1 MAEPPALLPPSTL
14 AFLRPRLISQAVF
27 KSSSQTGT
35 PPRFSINISLSK
47 NNELSN
53 TDLRT
58 SIFIKGARANNLKN
72 VDLVIPKNQLVVV
85 TGVSGSG
92 KSSITMDTLFAEG
105 QRRYVESL
113 SSYARQFLMRMKK
126 PEVDYIRGIC
136 PAIAIEQKTTTAN
149 ARSTV
154 GTLTE
159 IYDFLRLLYA
169 RAGRT
174 FSPLSGEQ
182 VKRHSVTDVV
192 NHITALPE
200 GSRVHLYAPLPR
212 NYDDR
217 TLRRE
222 LELLQ
227 QKGYTRLLAED
238 EVQQIDDVLETDPP
252 YLAKTLSEL
261 TDEEEM
267 MVLIDRFVVKADDA
281 ENDKRIADSVGTSIS
296 EGGGEVIVYLDAD
309 NWTAWNNRFELD
321 GILFQEPTPQL
332 FNYNN
337 PSGACPTCEGF
348 GRTMGID
355 EGKVIPDPS
364 KSVYEGAVAAW
375 SGSTFGKW
383 QQDFIR
389 KASRFDFPVHTPYA
403 DLTREQKRLLWD
415 GSKHAG
421 GITAF
426 FDDLSKKLYKIQNR
440 IMLARYRGRTIC
452 NTCRG
457 GRLRREAEYVKVGGF
472 AITDLLDLP
481 VDLLQRH
488 FAELELNDHDATI
501 AKRLLLEISNR
512 LQSMMDLGLSYLTIN
527 RLSNT
532 LSGGESQRINLT
544 RTLGSNL
551 TASIYIL
558 DEPSVGLHP
567 RDTERLVAVLKRLR
581 DLGNTVLVVEHEE
594 GVIENADYLIDV
606 GPAAGVHGGEIVFA
620 GPYAD
625 IHKAAPDSLTTKYM
639 DGSMAIPVPGQ
650 RRRLTNWLNITGAQM
665 HNLKK
670 VDAKIPLNA
679 LTVVSGVS
687 GSGKTSLI
695 KGILY
700 PALRR
705 ELGEGSSQAPG
716 SFSGL
721 TGDVKQLTAVE
732 MVNQSPIGKSSRSN
746 PVTYVGAYDDI
757 RNLMASQQLS
767 KIRDYKPGFFS
778 FNVDGGRCDTCKGE
792 GEQTV
797 EMQFL
802 ADVRLVCEECN
813 GARFKREVRDVTY
826 NGKNITEILDMT
838 VEESVDFFA
847 EESRLVKKLQP
858 LLSVGLGYI
867 TLGQSSST
875 LSGGEAQRVKLASF
889 LTKEKKG
896 EHLLF
901 IFDEPTTGLHFHDV
915 AILLT
920 ALNALVERGHTV
932 LVVEHNM
939 DVIKS
944 ADWLID
950 LGPEGGRDGGH
961 IVFQGT
967 PEGLV
972 ADGSGYTAAYLA
984 EVLE

>member
-1 MAEPPALLPPSTL
+1 MSTNQDL
-14 AFLRPRLISQAVF
+14 AA
-27 KSSSQTGT
+27 
-35 PPRFSINISLSK
+35 
-47 NNELSN
+47 

-58 SIFIKGARANNLKN
+58 AIFIKGARANNLKD
-72 VDLVIPKNQLVVV
+72 VDLTIPKNQLVVV

-159 IYDFLRLLYA
+159 IYDFFRLLYA

-174 FSPLSGEQ
+174 YSPISGEE
-182 VKRHSVTDVV
+182 VRRHSVTDVV
-192 NHITALPE
+192 NHITGLGE

-212 NYDDR
+212 TYDDR

-227 QKGYTRLLAED
+227 QKGYTRVMADDTVE
-238 EVQQIDDVLETDPP
+238 QIDDVLEANAPS
-252 YLAKTLSEL
+252 LAKTLIEL

-267 MVLIDRFVVKADDA
+267 MVLIDRFVVRTDDE
-281 ENDKRIADSVGTSIS
+281 ENDKRIADSVGTAFS
-296 EGGGEVIVYLDAD
+296 EGGGEVVVYQDSE

-321 GILFQEPTPQL
+321 GILFQEPNPQL

-337 PSGACPTCEGF
+337 PAGACPTCEGF

-355 EGKVIPDPS
+355 EDKVIPDPS
-364 KSVYEGAVAAW
+364 KSVYDGAVAPW
-375 SGSTFGKW
+375 SGSTFGQWRK
-383 QQDFIR
+383 DFVKR
-389 KASRFDFPVHTPYA
+389 ANRFDFPVHTPYA
-403 DLTREQKRLLWD
+403 DLTREQKRTLWD
-415 GSKHAG
+415 GNKHAG
-421 GITAF
+421 GITNF
-426 FDDLSKKLYKIQNR
+426 FDDLGKKLYKIQNR
-440 IMLARYRGRTIC
+440 IMLARYRGRTTC
-452 NTCRG
+452 ATCRG
-457 GRLRREAEYVKVGGF
+457 SRLRREADYVRVGGHP
-472 AITDLLDLP
+472 ITDLIDLP
-481 VDLLQRH
+481 IDLLQKH
-488 FAELELNDHDATI
+488 FQELELNEHDATI
-501 AKRLLLEISNR
+501 ARRLLLEINNR
-512 LQSMMDLGLSYLTIN
+512 IQSMMDLGLSYLTVN

-551 TASIYIL
+551 TASMYIL

-594 GVIENADYLIDV
+594 SVIAAADYLIDV
-606 GPAAGVHGGEIVFA
+606 GPRAGVHGGEIVFA
-620 GPYAD
+620 GPYAA
-625 IHKAAPDSLTTKYM
+625 IHEEATESLTTKYM
-639 DGSMAIPVPGQ
+639 NGSMAVPVPAQ
-650 RRRLTNWLNITGAQM
+650 RRRLINWLTVAGARM

-670 VDAKIPLNA
+670 VDARIPLNA

-716 SFSGL
+716 AFSGL
-721 TGDVKQLTAVE
+721 TGDLKVLSKVE

-757 RNLMASQQLS
+757 RNLMANQQLA
-767 KIRDYKPGFFS
+767 KIRNYKPGFFS

-813 GARFKREVRDVTY
+813 GARFKREVRDVQY
-826 NGKNITEILDMT
+826 NGKNITEILDLT

-847 EESRLVKKLQP
+847 DNAAIARKLQP
-858 LLSVGLGYI
+858 LLDVGLGYI
-867 TLGQSSST
+867 TLGQASST

-889 LTKEKKG
+889 LTREKTG
-896 EHLLF
+896 EHIFF

-915 AILLT
+915 AVLLD

-961 IVFQGT
+961 IVCQGT
-967 PEGLV
+967 PEEV
-972 ADGSGYTAAYLA
+972 AACGAGYTAGYLRDA
-984 EVLE
+984 LPGA

>member
-1 MAEPPALLPPSTL
+1 MST
-14 AFLRPRLISQAVF
+14 
-27 KSSSQTGT
+27 
-35 PPRFSINISLSK
+35 NH
-47 NNELSN
+47 ELSAH
-53 TDLRT
+53 DLRT
-58 SIFIKGARANNLKN
+58 SVFIKGARANNLKD

-159 IYDFLRLLYA
+159 IYDFFRLLYA

-174 FSPLSGEQ
+174 YSPISGEE
-182 VKRHSVTDVV
+182 VKRHSVSDVV
-192 NHITALPE
+192 NHITSLEE

-212 NYDDR
+212 TYDDR

-222 LELLQ
+222 LELMQ
-227 QKGYTRLLAED
+227 QKGYTRVMVED
-238 EVQQIDDVLETDPP
+238 EVQQIDDLLEANGPA
-252 YLAKTLSEL
+252 LAKTMNEL
-261 TDEEEM
+261 TDDEEM
-267 MVLIDRFVVKADDA
+267 LVLIDRFVIRGDDE
-281 ENDKRIADSVGTSIS
+281 ENNKRIADSVGTAFS
-296 EGGGEVIVYLDAD
+296 EGGGEVIVWLSHEE
-309 NWTAWNNRFELD
+309 WTAWNNRFELD
-321 GILFQEPTPQL
+321 DMQFLEPTPQL

-355 EGKVIPDPS
+355 EDKVVPDPS
-364 KSVYEGAVAAW
+364 KSVYDGAVAPW
-375 SGSTFGKW
+375 SGSSFGQW
-383 QQDFIR
+383 QQDFLKR
-389 KASRFDFPVHTPYA
+389 ANRFNFPVHTPYA
-403 DLTREQKRLLWD
+403 DLTKEQKADLWD
-415 GSKHAG
+415 GNRHAQ
-421 GITAF
+421 GIHAF
-426 FDDLSKKLYKIQNR
+426 FDELGKKLYKIQNR
-440 IMLARYRGRTIC
+440 IMLARYRGRT
-452 NTCRG
+452 TCHNCKG
-457 GRLRREAEYVKVGGF
+457 SRLRREATYVKVGGHP
-472 AITDLLDLP
+472 ITDLIDLP
-481 VDLLQRH
+481 IDLLQQH
-488 FAELELNDHDATI
+488 FRDLELNDHDATI
-501 AKRLLLEISNR
+501 ARRLLLEINNR
-512 LQSMMDLGLSYLTIN
+512 IQSMMDLGLSYLTIN

-551 TASIYIL
+551 TASMYIL

-567 RDTERLVAVLKRLR
+567 RDTERLVAVLRRLR
-581 DLGNTVLVVEHEE
+581 DLGNTVLVVEHED
-594 GVIENADYLIDV
+594 GVIAAADYLIDV
-606 GPAAGVHGGEIVFA
+606 GPQAGVHGGEIVFA
-620 GPYAD
+620 GPYEE
-625 IHKAAPDSLTTKYM
+625 IHTAAPDSLTTKYM
-639 DGSMAIPVPGQ
+639 TGAMAVPVPAQ
-650 RRRLTNWLNITGAQM
+650 RRRLTNWLNVEGARM

-670 VDAKIPLNA
+670 VDARIPLNA

-716 SFSGL
+716 PFAGL
-721 TGDVKQLTAVE
+721 TGDLKTLTGVE

-757 RNLMASQQLS
+757 RNLMASQQLA
-767 KIRDYKPGFFS
+767 KIRDYKPGHFS

-813 GARFKREVRDVTY
+813 GARFKKEVRDVQY
-826 NGKNITEILDMT
+826 NGKSITEILDLT
-838 VEESVDFFA
+838 VEESVTFFA
-847 EESRLVKKLQP
+847 DEPALARKLQP
-858 LLSVGLGYI
+858 LLDVGLGYI

-889 LTKEKKG
+889 LIKEKKG
-896 EHLLF
+896 EHLFF

-915 AILLT
+915 AILLE

-950 LGPEGGRDGGH
+950 LGPEGGRDGGY
-961 IVFQGT
+961 IVAQGT
-967 PEGLV
+967 PEEVV
-972 ADGSGYTAAYLA
+972 AAGEGYTASYLK
-984 EVLE
+984 EVLPAV

>member
-1 MAEPPALLPPSTL
+1 MTHSA
-14 AFLRPRLISQAVF
+14 
-27 KSSSQTGT
+27 
-35 PPRFSINISLSK
+35 
-47 NNELSN
+47 

-58 SIFIKGARANNLKN
+58 AIFIKGARANNLKN
-72 VDLVIPKNQLVVV
+72 VDLEIPKNQLVVV

-126 PEVDYIRGIC
+126 PDVDYIRGIC

-159 IYDFLRLLYA
+159 VYDFFRLLYA
-169 RAGRT
+169 RAGHT
-174 FSPLSGEQ
+174 YSPVSGKEVQRHQ
-182 VKRHSVTDVV
+182 VSDVV
-192 NHITALPE
+192 NHITSLAE
-200 GSRVHLYAPLPR
+200 GSRVQLFSPLPR
-212 NYDDR
+212 EYDDR
-217 TLRRE
+217 TLKLE

-227 QKGYTRLLAED
+227 QKGYTRVMAED
-238 EVQQIDDVLETDPP
+238 EVKQIDDVLESNLPS
-252 YLAKTLSEL
+252 LSKTLAEL
-261 TDEEEM
+261 TDADEM
-267 MVLIDRFVVKADDA
+267 MVLIDRFVIKAGDE
-281 ENDKRIADSVGTSIS
+281 ENVKRIADSVGTAFN
-296 EGGGEVIVYLDAD
+296 EGGGEVIVWQSAD
-309 NWTAWNNRFELD
+309 SWTSWNNRFELD
-321 GILFQEPTPQL
+321 DMVFLEPSPSL

-337 PSGACPTCEGF
+337 PYGACPKCEGF

-355 EGKVIPDPS
+355 EDKVIPDPS
-364 KSVYEGAVAAW
+364 KSVYDGAVACW
-375 SGSTFGKW
+375 SGSTFGSWEK
-383 QQDFIR
+383 DFLR
-389 KASRFDFPVHTPYA
+389 QANKFDFPVHTPYLN
-403 DLTREQKRLLWD
+403 LTKAQKRILWD
-415 GSKHAG
+415 GNRHVG
-421 GITAF
+421 GITSF
-426 FDDLSKKLYKIQNR
+426 FDELGKKLYKIQNR
-440 IMLARYRGRTIC
+440 IMLARYRGRTTC
-452 NTCRG
+452 NTCHG

-472 AITDLLDLP
+472 AITELLDLP
-481 VDLLQRH
+481 IDLLQKH
-488 FAELELNDHDATI
+488 FKELKLEEHDAAI
-501 AKRLLLEISNR
+501 ARRLLLEISNR

-527 RLSNT
+527 RLSST

-551 TASIYIL
+551 TASMYIL

-567 RDTERLVAVLKRLR
+567 RDTERLITVLRRLR

-594 GVIENADYLIDV
+594 GIIAAADYLIDV
-606 GPAAGVHGGEIVFA
+606 GPAAGINGGYITFA
-620 GPYAD
+620 GPYED
-625 IHKAAPDSLTTKYM
+625 IHTEATESLTTKYM
-639 DGSMAIPVPGQ
+639 SGRMSIAVPEQ
-650 RRRLTNWLNITGAQM
+650 RRRLTNWIKIEGARM

-670 VDAKIPLNA
+670 VDARIPLNA
-679 LTVVSGVS
+679 LTVISGVS

-705 ELGEGSSQAPG
+705 QLGEGSSQAPG
-716 SFSGL
+716 PHIGI
-721 TGDVKQLTAVE
+721 TGDLSQLTQVE

-746 PVTYVGAYDDI
+746 PVTYVGAYDAI
-757 RNLMASQQLS
+757 RNTMASQQLS
-767 KIRDYKPGFFS
+767 NIRGYKPGHFS

-813 GARFKREVRDVTY
+813 GARFKKEVLDVRY
-826 NGKNITEILDMT
+826 NEKNISEILDL
-838 VEESVDFFA
+838 SVDEAVEFFA
-847 EESRLVKKLQP
+847 ESKDISKKLKP
-858 LLSVGLGYI
+858 LQNVGLGYI

-889 LTKEKKG
+889 LTKERKG
-896 EHLLF
+896 EQILF

-915 AILLT
+915 AILLE

-944 ADWLID
+944 ADYLID

-967 PEGLV
+967 PEALV
-972 ADGSGYTAAYLA
+972 KNGEGFTAGYLKL
-984 EVLE
+984 VL

>member
-1 MAEPPALLPPSTL
+1 M
-14 AFLRPRLISQAVF
+14 
-27 KSSSQTGT
+27 
-35 PPRFSINISLSK
+35 SLTA
-47 NNELSN
+47 N
-53 TDLRT
+53 DLRT
-58 SIFIKGARANNLKN
+58 AIYIKGARANNLKN
-72 VDLVIPKNQLVVV
+72 IDLEIPKNQLVVV

-159 IYDFLRLLYA
+159 IYDFFRLLYA
-169 RAGRT
+169 RAGHT
-174 FSPLSGEQ
+174 YSPVSGEE
-182 VKRHSVTDVV
+182 VKRHRVSDVV
-192 NHITALPE
+192 DHITGLDE
-200 GSRVHLYAPLPR
+200 GSRVQLFSPLPR
-212 NYDDR
+212 EYDDR
-217 TLRRE
+217 TLKLE
-222 LELLQ
+222 LELLL
-227 QKGYTRLLAED
+227 QKGYTRVMKDDEIQEIEDVLASGESLLSKTLAE
-238 EVQQIDDVLETDPP
+238 I
-252 YLAKTLSEL
+252 

-267 MVLIDRFVVKADDA
+267 MVLVDRFVIRADDE
-281 ENDKRIADSVGTSIS
+281 ENNKRIADSVGTAFM
-296 EGGGEVIVYLDAD
+296 EGGGEVIVWQDAD

-321 GILFQEPTPQL
+321 EMTFLEPSPSL

-337 PSGACPTCEGF
+337 PYGACPKCEGF

-355 EGKVIPDPS
+355 EDKVVPDPS
-364 KSVYEGAVAAW
+364 KSVYDGAVAAW
-375 SGSTFGKW
+375 SGSTFGDW
-383 QQDFIR
+383 QKDFIR
-389 KASRFDFPVHTPYA
+389 QANKFDFPVHTAYA
-403 DLTREQKRLLWD
+403 DLTREQKRVLWD
-415 GSKHAG
+415 GNRHVG
-421 GITAF
+421 GITTF
-426 FDDLSKKLYKIQNR
+426 FDDLGKKLYKIQNR
-440 IMLARYRGRTIC
+440 IMLARYRGRTTC
-452 NTCRG
+452 NVCHG

-481 VDLLQRH
+481 IDLLQKH
-488 FAELELNDHDATI
+488 FETLELTEHDAAV
-501 AKRLLLEISNR
+501 AKRLLLEIGNR

-527 RLSNT
+527 RLSST

-551 TASIYIL
+551 TASMYIL

-567 RDTERLVAVLKRLR
+567 RDTERLVTVMRRLR

-594 GVIENADYLIDV
+594 GIIAAADYLIDV

-620 GPYAD
+620 GPYED
-625 IHKAAPDSLTTKYM
+625 IHTEATESLTTKYM
-639 DGSMAIPVPGQ
+639 SGRMSIPVPEQ
-650 RRRLTNWLNITGAQM
+650 RRRLTNWLNIEGARM

-716 SFSGL
+716 PFVGL
-721 TGDVKQLTAVE
+721 KGDIGQLTQVE
-732 MVNQSPIGKSSRSN
+732 MVTQSPIGKSSRSN
-746 PVTYVGAYDDI
+746 PVTYVGAYDAI
-757 RNLMASQQLS
+757 RGMMSDQQLS
-767 KIRDYKPGFFS
+767 KIRGYKPGFFS
-778 FNVDGGRCDTCKGE
+778 FNVDGGRCDSCKGE

-802 ADVRLVCEECN
+802 ADVRLTCEECN
-813 GARFKREVRDVTY
+813 GKRFKKEMLDVRY
-826 NGKNITEILDMT
+826 NEKNIAEILDLS
-838 VEESVDFFA
+838 VDEAVDFFA
-847 EESRLVKKLQP
+847 EHKGISEKLKP
-858 LLSVGLGYI
+858 LQDVGLGYI

-889 LTKEKKG
+889 LTKEKRN
-896 EHLLF
+896 EHIFF

-915 AILLT
+915 AILLE

-967 PEGLV
+967 PEAVVKNGK
-972 ADGSGYTAAYLA
+972 GYTAEYLELA
-984 EVLE
+984 LKDA

>member
-1 MAEPPALLPPSTL
+1 MT
-14 AFLRPRLISQAVF
+14 
-27 KSSSQTGT
+27 
-35 PPRFSINISLSK
+35 
-47 NNELSN
+47 N

-136 PAIAIEQKTTTAN
+136 PAISIEQKTTTAN

-159 IYDFLRLLYA
+159 IYDFFRLLYA

-174 FSPLSGEQ
+174 YSPVSGQE
-182 VKRHSVTDVV
+182 VKKHSVTDVV
-192 NHITALPE
+192 NHITSLSE
-200 GSRVHLYAPLPR
+200 GSRVYLYAPLPR
-212 NYDDR
+212 QFDDR

-227 QKGYTRLLAED
+227 QKGYTRVMAED
-238 EVQQIDDVLETDPP
+238 EVQQIDEVLEANGPT
-252 YLAKTLSEL
+252 LTKTLAEL
-261 TDEEEM
+261 TDAEEM
-267 MVLIDRFVVKADDA
+267 MVLIDRFVVKTGDE
-281 ENDKRIADSVGTSIS
+281 ENDKRIADSVGTAFS
-296 EGGGEVIVYLDAD
+296 EGGGEVIVFQDKD

-321 GILFQEPTPQL
+321 DIVFPEPSPAL

-337 PSGACPTCEGF
+337 PYGACPTCEGF

-355 EGKVIPDPS
+355 EDKVVPDPG

-375 SGSTFGKW
+375 SGSSFGEW
-383 QQDFIR
+383 QRNFLR
-389 KASRFDFPVHTPYA
+389 AANKFDFPVHTAYA
-403 DLTREQKRLLWD
+403 DLTREQKRTLWE
-415 GSKHAG
+415 GNKHAK
-421 GITAF
+421 GIQDF
-426 FDDLSKKLYKIQNR
+426 FDDLGKKLYKIQNR
-440 IMLARYRGRTIC
+440 IMLARYRGRTTC

-457 GRLRREAEYVKVGGF
+457 GRLRREAEYVKVGGY

-481 VDLLQRH
+481 IDLLQKH
-488 FAELELNDHDATI
+488 FQELELNETDAAI
-501 AKRLLLEISNR
+501 SKRLLLEINNR
-512 LQSMMDLGLSYLTIN
+512 IQSMMDLGLSYLTVN

-551 TASIYIL
+551 TASMYIL

-567 RDTERLVAVLKRLR
+567 RDTERLVAVLRRLR

-594 GVIENADYLIDV
+594 GIIAAADYLIDV

-620 GPYAD
+620 GPYED
-625 IHKAAPDSLTTKYM
+625 IHDEATESLTTKYM
-639 DGSMAIPVPGQ
+639 NGQMAVPVPEQ
-650 RRRLTNWLNITGAQM
+650 RRRLTNWLNVEGARM
-665 HNLKK
+665 HNLKR
-670 VDAKIPLNA
+670 VDARIPLNA

-716 SFSGL
+716 PHLGL
-721 TGDVKQLTAVE
+721 TGDLKVITQVE

-813 GARFKREVRDVTY
+813 GARFKREIRDVLY
-826 NGKNITEILDMT
+826 NGKNITEILDL
-838 VEESVDFFA
+838 SVDEALEFFA
-847 EESRLVKKLQP
+847 EEDKLMKKLQP
-858 LLSVGLGYI
+858 LQDVGLGYI

-889 LTKEKKG
+889 LTREKKG
-896 EHLLF
+896 EHILF

-944 ADWLID
+944 ADYVID
-950 LGPEGGRDGGH
+950 LGPEGGRDGGY
-961 IVFQGT
+961 IIFQGT
-967 PEGLV
+967 PEGL
-972 ADGSGYTAAYLA
+972 AECGEGYTSGYLREALNR
-984 EVLE
+984 